1 MLKNFKAAARNEA
14 VLGGCGHAAP
24 RTPIADSETQS
35 PSRFSRTSKA
45 SCLWCVRENA
55 SPLPATARGWGTR
68 DRSGMKDRSSSF
80 CHQPTKIMDCRLASV
95 PFYSRMTA
103 MPSTSA
109 RRQGTA
115 PDAAPKI
122 CSLTLMAC
130 HWRDLA
136 PHSAVR
142 GSHSIAHGHVYNGF
156 RA

>member
-1 MLKNFKAAARNEA
+1 
-14 VLGGCGHAAP
+14 
-24 RTPIADSETQS
+24 
-35 PSRFSRTSKA
+35 
-45 SCLWCVRENA
+45 
-55 SPLPATARGWGTR
+55 
-68 DRSGMKDRSSSF
+68 MKDRSSSF

-115 PDAAPKI
+115 PHAAPKI

-142 GSHSIAHGHVYNGF
+142 GSHSIAHGPFTTVQGITMSVCPYAYRGAGTAVHAPRRAELPPEFGDGEAQRIEVSPGFVTITFKRIPDDFASWATEGF
-156 RA
+156 RLEKGRQS